1 MVTKKES
8 KEATA
13 TKDAKVKRGKRF
25 LSVFRA
31 EGSQLVFRAYP
42 SRLETT
48 VKLETP
54 NDDLAKLVRKAY
66 GEVKAQSK

>member
-1 MVTKKES
+1 MVGKKD

-13 TKDAKVKRGKRF
+13 TKDTKVKRGKRF
-25 LSVFRA
+25 LSVFTA

-48 VKLETP
+48 VKLESS
-54 NDDLAKLVRKAY
+54 NEELGKLVKKAHT
-66 GEVKAQSK
+66 EAKAQSK